1 MDKHAAFDAGVETA
15 MTKAAAGGGQAAASL
30 ASNLAIQG
38 LGGLVGSHYGKAQ
51 KERGEKYRFGVP
63 QAAGA
68 LLLPGGLGYQV
79 GRYMAHHKKK
89 KGD

>member
-1 MDKHAAFDAGVETA
+1 MEKTA
-15 MTKAAAGGGQAAASL
+15 VNPGARL
-30 ASNLAIQG
+30 ASGLAVQG
-38 LGGLVGSHYGKAQ
+38 LGGLVGHSYGTAQ

-79 GRYMAHHKKK
+79 GRYMAHKKDA
-89 KGD
+89 KGAAKGAAKSK